1 MAKKTVMKPE
11 QSGTADYPP
20 SALLD
25 RIQAGLDRL
34 RPSEQ
39 RVARYVLR
47 HPNLVIN
54 LSFPDI
60 AAQAGVSQPTVA
72 RFCTAAGFNG
82 YRDFKLRLAQS
93 LANGVP
99 FVHHDVG
106 PKDSMAE
113 VGSKVFDRAIA
124 ALMTVRN
131 HLDPAAL
138 ERATRLLANA
148 KRIEFYGAGNS
159 GIVAMDA
166 QHKFFRLG
174 APAIAYSDPHVH
186 AMSASLLNAGD
197 VVVAISGSG
206 GTIDLL
212 RSVEIARSA
221 GAAVVAI
228 TASDSPLSQAA
239 TVTLLADV
247 PEDLDVYAP
256 MTSRL
261 VHLAIID
268 VLSVGVAVMRGPGL
282 AARLKRAKAVLTERR
297 VDPAV
302 DFQAKLTHKGP

>member
-1 MAKKTVMKPE
+1 MAKKSIKNLKTPAHAVKA
-11 QSGTADYPP
+11 ADFVAAAKYKP

-25 RIQAGLDRL
+25 RIQNGLDQL

-39 RVARYVLR
+39 RVARFVLR

-54 LSFPDI
+54 LSFPEI
-60 AAQAGVSQPTVA
+60 AAETGVSQPTVA
-72 RFCTAAGFNG
+72 RFCAAAGFSG

-99 FVHHDVG
+99 FVHRDVNL
-106 PKDSMAE
+106 KDSMAE
-113 VGSKVFDRAIA
+113 VGAKVFDRAIA

-131 HLDPAAL
+131 HLDPLAL
-138 ERATRLLANA
+138 DSATGLLAQA
-148 KRIEFYGAGNS
+148 RKIEFYGAGNS

-174 APAIAYSDPHVH
+174 APAVAYSDPHVH
-186 AMSASLLNAGD
+186 AMAASLLCRGD
-197 VVVAISGSG
+197 AVVAISGSG
-206 GTIDLL
+206 STLDLI
-212 RSVEIARSA
+212 RSVEIARGA
-221 GAAVVAI
+221 GADVIAI
-228 TASDSPLSQAA
+228 TSSDSPLARLA
-239 TVTLLADV
+239 TVTLFADV

-268 VLSVGVAVMRGPGL
+268 VLSVGVAVMRGPALG
-282 AARLKRAKAVLTERR
+282 ARLKRAKEVISERR
-297 VDPAV
+297 
-302 DFQAKLTHKGP
+302 TS